1 VLGQPVR
8 VCVKLDAAGTGA
20 ALAALRRAGSTDL
33 RAKFERDPV
42 VRAMLERFGG
52 EIRDVRRRDED

>member
-1 VLGQPVR
+1 V
-8 VCVKLDAAGTGA
+8 
-20 ALAALRRAGSTDL
+20 RRAATSEA